1 MTRPRKPVGKMTRAI
16 KPVGPSS
23 PECGGRMQAEF
34 IACGLAARD
43 EARRTGVYYDA
54 DIVMAELRNML
65 AEAKARAKAK
75 PRI

>member
-1 MTRPRKPVGKMTRAI
+1 MTRPRKPEGKVTRAI

-23 PECGGRMQAEF
+23 PEGGGRTQAEF
-34 IACGLAARD
+34 IARGLAARD

>member
-1 MTRPRKPVGKMTRAI
+1 MTKPVEKVTRAI
-16 KPVGPSS
+16 KPVGPST
-23 PECGGRMQAEF
+23 PEGGGQTQAEF
-34 IACGLAARD
+34 IARGLVACD
-43 EARRTGVYYDA
+43 EARRTGVYYDV